1 MPQIATYE
9 DWISR
14 SNYDWRHPR
23 SNHLQELDKKVKYY
37 FANWKGNNHEIAKR
51 QCMEKFEW
59 YVKLKWAEDPKN
71 KPVGVMGITL
81 SKNNPRNKTG
91 AFDDLRTTMLTNNF
105 VVDSSMQEA
114 QNIVMAAQANMLES
128 LFKSK
133 TGVPLQFTCKNVS
146 VIQKFKNGINSV
158 AVTVKAPVNGGKA
171 FKPGQYGNNPNAP
184 DSLGTAK
191 QKITTGVRAGYQVGK
206 AYTDVKD
213 VMKIAGGQALET
225 PAQHSAAITKE
236 LAPILGQEIAGHVG
250 HAVGEVV
257 PIIGHILVGVKLVK
271 AIVDVV
277 QVHMLKSDLENIS
290 NMGYVAPGAPSAA
303 LDAVSTL
310 YTRIAVQKDI
320 NLGMCTAK
328 FGAQFDPT
336 RTAASVVGA
345 ADAARKIIEL
355 IALLIME
362 LKEIKAANDM
372 ITRGL
377 YKRHFEDMFVACPL
391 LGAYVIVGSDTSSII
406 NVAVKFY
413 GTNGWQV
420 SVENLRK
427 STEKLYKAS
436 RSLIQNSKFEIQG
449 FPKTPMAK
457 KDIPQSAVS
466 LGVRGGMAHESYN
479 PNSMGRERSDAVTSA
494 YVRIKRR

>member
-1 MPQIATYE
+1 MAQIATYE
-9 DWISR
+9 DWLTR

-23 SNHLQELDKKVKYY
+23 SNHLQELDKHVKYY
-37 FANWKGNNHEIAKR
+37 FANWKGSNHEIAK
-51 QCMEKFEW
+51 QKCLEKFEW
-59 YVKLKWAEDPKN
+59 YVKMKWAESAKN
-71 KPVGVMGITL
+71 KPMGAMGVTL
-81 SKNNPRNKTG
+81 SKNYPRNKSG

-105 VVDSSMQEA
+105 VVDRSMQDA
-114 QNIVMAAQANMLES
+114 QNIVLAAQSNLLES
-128 LFKSK
+128 LFTSK
-133 TGVPLQFTCKNVS
+133 TGVPLQFTPKNVGL
-146 VIQKFKNGINSV
+146 VQKFKNGINAV
-158 AVTVKAPVNGGKA
+158 AVTVKSPVNGGKA

-184 DSLGTAK
+184 DAHGVAK
-191 QKITTGVRAGYQVGK
+191 QKVGAVVKSGYQVGK
-206 AYTDVKD
+206 GVTDVKE

-236 LAPILGQEIAGHVG
+236 LTPYLGGEIAGHVG
-250 HAVGEVV
+250 HAVGEVIPV
-257 PIIGHILVGVKLVK
+257 IGHILSGVKLVK

-277 QVHMLKSDLENIS
+277 QVHMLQADLDTIS
-290 NMGYVAPGAPSAA
+290 NMGYIAPGAPTAA
-303 LDAVSTL
+303 LDAVSHL
-310 YTRIAVQKDI
+310 YDRIAIQKDI

-336 RTAASVVGA
+336 RAASAAVGA

-362 LKEIKAANDM
+362 LKEVKAANDM
-372 ITRGL
+372 ITRKL
-377 YKRHFEDMFVACPL
+377 YKRHFEAMFVACPL

-420 SVENLRK
+420 SVENIRK
-427 STEKLYKAS
+427 STEKLYSAS
-436 RSLIQNSKFEIQG
+436 RKLIKNSKFEIQG

-466 LGVRGGMAHESYN
+466 LGVRGGMAHDSYN
-479 PNSMGRERSDAVTSA
+479 PSSMGRERSDAVTSA

>member
-1 MPQIATYE
+1 MAQIATYE

-14 SNYDWRHPR
+14 SNYDWHPR

-51 QCMEKFEW
+51 QCLEKFEW
-59 YVKLKWAEDPKN
+59 YVKMKWAENAKY
-71 KPVGVMGITL
+71 KPMGAMGITL
-81 SKNNPRNKTG
+81 SKNHPRNKTG
-91 AFDDLRTTMLTNNF
+91 AFDDLRTTMLTNTF
-105 VVDSSMQEA
+105 VVDVAMQEA
-114 QNIVMAAQANMLES
+114 QNIVMEAQANMLES
-128 LFKSK
+128 LFQSK
-133 TGVPLQFTCKNVS
+133 TGLPLQFTSKNVS
-146 VIQKFKNGINSV
+146 LIQKFKSGVQSAAVSV
-158 AVTVKAPVNGGKA
+158 KGQFNGGQA
-171 FKPGQYGNNPNAP
+171 FKPGQYGNNPTAP
-184 DSLGTAK
+184 AAYGTAK
-191 QKITTGVRAGYQVGK
+191 QVIGAGSKTAYQAGK
-206 AYTDVKD
+206 AYTDVKN

-225 PAQHSAAITKE
+225 PAQHTAAITKE
-236 LAPILGQEIAGHVG
+236 LTPYLGGEIAGVVG

-257 PIIGHILVGVKLVK
+257 PIIGHILVGAKLVK

-277 QVHMLKSDLENIS
+277 QVHMLKADLETIS

-310 YTRIAVQKDI
+310 YARIAVQKDI

-336 RTAASVVGA
+336 RAASSAVGA
-345 ADAARKIIEL
+345 ADAARKIVEL

-362 LKEIKAANDM
+362 LKEVKAANDM
-372 ITRGL
+372 IARKV

-436 RSLIQNSKFEIQG
+436 RSLINNSKFEIQG
-449 FPKTPMAK
+449 FPKTPMPK
-457 KDIPQSAVS
+457 KNIPQSAIS
-466 LGVRGGMAHESYN
+466 LGVRGGMEHEAYN